1 MKKILLLFASIC
13 IVVSG
18 LHAQP
23 QLEKGKIFAG
33 VSSTMALGG
42 SEGSELF
49 GLSFGST
56 KYKYG
61 SGAPETHYK
70 SFTYNILPKG
80 GYFFMDNLAAGL
92 EIVLTGYR
100 ETDSDDGDVSTTT
113 SFGIGPFVRY
123 YYPLEKVYPFAEA
136 EVLFGSHKEAW
147 ESSEDK
153 YPMFMFG
160 ISLGA
165 ALPLGDMVTVDGS
178 IGYSHASWSWEAVED
193 GGTSKEICSGIGI
206 RIGFSIYL

>member
-13 IVVSG
+13 IVASG
-18 LHAQP
+18 LQAQV
-23 QLEKGKIFAG
+23 QLEKGKFFAG
-33 VSSTMALGG
+33 VTSTMSLGG

-49 GLSFGST
+49 GLGFSST
-56 KYKYG
+56 KYRYG
-61 SGAPETHYK
+61 TDAPETHYK
-70 SFTYNILPKG
+70 SVTYNILPKG
-80 GYFFMDNLAAGL
+80 GYFIMDNLAAGL
-92 EIVLTGYR
+92 EIVLSGYR
-100 ETDSDDGDVSTTT
+100 EKDTDDGDLSTTT
-113 SFGIGPFVRY
+113 SLGVGPFVRY
-123 YYPLEKVYPFAEA
+123 YYPLEKIYPFAEA
-136 EVLFGSHKEAW
+136 EVLFGSHKDVW

-178 IGYSHASWSWEAVED
+178 IGYTHATWSWEDVED

-206 RIGFSIYL
+206 RIGFSIFL